1 MLVKKRSHRKVT
13 RRFLYV
19 QHAMVLCPGR
29 DNDNLY
35 QGRQSRVALELRGVE
50 GGKKGKSCNVLSTYG
65 RSDGDD
71 VIRLGDWI

>member
-1 MLVKKRSHRKVT
+1 MAKK
-13 RRFLYV
+13 FFCI

-29 DNDNLY
+29 DNDNLC
-35 QGRQSRVALELRGVE
+35 QGRQSRAALELRGVE
-50 GGKKGKSCNVLSTYG
+50 GGKRGKSCNVLSTYG